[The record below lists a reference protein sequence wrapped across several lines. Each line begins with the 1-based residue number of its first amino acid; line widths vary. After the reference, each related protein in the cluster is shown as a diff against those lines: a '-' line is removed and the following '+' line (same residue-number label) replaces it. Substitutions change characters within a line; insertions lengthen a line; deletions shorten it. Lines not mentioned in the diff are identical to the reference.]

1 MSVVLTTRRR
11 KADGVGHILCNE
23 CLIHRSIEGNTGR
36 KVREGE
42 QVSI

>member
-1 MSVVLTTRRR
+1 MSVLLTTGRR
-11 KADGVGHILCNE
+11 KADRVGYILYND